1 MNAPAPSRHLLLWVP
16 GLLLVLAAAL
26 AGWALAPGAAALAP
40 ALACALGLAGLV
52 AWHSRR
58 SEQVLRERLAEQAQ
72 RAGGLQQALSRAEA
86 ERAEALAAAR
96 AGEQRYELALRGSQD
111 GLWEWEIAGDRMRLS
126 PRWKSMLG
134 YAEGE
139 LADTRAQWRACV
151 EPQDL
156 SALEQALQRHLADP
170 ACRFEGELRLKHKD
184 GGVRWVLTRGVALRH
199 ASGTPY
205 RMVGLDTDVTRLK
218 RVETILDAVARGTAD
233 TFGEAFFQA
242 LVRHFAR
249 ALEVDCAFITECA
262 DHPATR
268 LRTLAFWSDDGLRD
282 NFEYGLPGTPCE
294 QVVGGGRTCFI
305 RSGVQRL
312 YPVEAGYE
320 AYLGLPIVAQD
331 GQVLGHLAFLD
342 RAPRGEELLLESVY
356 RIFTARAA
364 IELELRELRQRVR
377 AIETAAGS

>member
-1 MNAPAPSRHLLLWVP
+1 MNTPAPSRHPWVL

-26 AGWALAPGAAALAP
+26 GGLALRLGSAALAP
-40 ALACALGLAGLV
+40 ALACALLLAAVLGWQ
-52 AWHSRR
+52 ARQREHA
-58 SEQVLRERLAEQAQ
+58 LRERLAEQAQ
-72 RAGGLQQALSRAEA
+72 RVDALQQALQRAEG
-86 ERAEALAAAR
+86 ERAEALAAVR
-96 AGEQRYELALRGSQD
+96 AGEQRYELALRGSQE
-111 GLWEWEIAGDRMRLS
+111 GLWEWELTGDRMRLS

-134 YAEGE
+134 YAEDE
-139 LADTRAQWRACV
+139 LGDSRAQWRACV

-156 SALEQALQRHLADP
+156 PALEQALQRHLAD
-170 ACRFEGELRLKHKD
+170 AQCRFEGELRLKHKD
-184 GGVRWVLTRGVALRH
+184 GSLHWVLTRGVALRH

-218 RVETILDAVARGTAD
+218 RVETVLDAVVRGTSGA
-233 TFGEAFFQA
+233 FGEAFFMA

-268 LRTLAFWSDDGLRD
+268 LRTLAFWSGESWRD

-294 QVVGGGRTCFI
+294 EVVGHGRLCFV

-312 YPVEAGYE
+312 YPREAGFE
-320 AYLGLPIVAQD
+320 AYLGIPILAQD
-331 GQVLGHLAFLD
+331 GRVLGHLAFLD
-342 RAPRGEELLLESVY
+342 REQRGDELLLESIY

-364 IELELRELRQRVR
+364 IELELRDAQARLQ
-377 AIETAAGS
+377 ALGAAAAS

>member
-1 MNAPAPSRHLLLWVP
+1 MNAPASNRLLWVP

-26 AGWALAPGAAALAP
+26 AGWVLPLGAAALAP
-40 ALACALGLAGLV
+40 ALGCAVALAGAL
-52 AWHSRR
+52 AWQGRR
-58 SEQVLRERLAEQAQ
+58 RERTLQARLADQAQ
-72 RAGGLQQALSRAEA
+72 RVGLLQQALSRAEA
-86 ERAEALAAAR
+86 ERGEALAAVR

-111 GLWEWEIAGDRMRLS
+111 GLWEWDLPGDRMRLS

-139 LADTRAQWRACV
+139 LADSRSQWRACV

-156 SALEQALQRHLADP
+156 PALEQALQRHLDDP
-170 ACRFEGELRLKHKD
+170 GCRFEGELRLKHKD
-184 GGVRWVLTRGVALRH
+184 GRPRWVLTRGVALRH

-205 RMVGLDTDVTRLK
+205 RMVGLDTDVTRVK

-233 TFGEAFFQA
+233 AFGEAFFRA

-262 DHPATR
+262 DQPATR
-268 LRTLAFWSDDGLRD
+268 LRTLAFWSGDGYRD

-305 RSGVQRL
+305 RSEVQRL
-312 YPVEAGYE
+312 FPREAGFE
-320 AYLGLPIVAQD
+320 AYLGVPILAQG

-342 RAPRGEELLLESVY
+342 RQPRGEELLLDSVY

-364 IELELRELRQRVR
+364 LELELRMLQQRVPPPE
-377 AIETAAGS
+377 AFAGTGC